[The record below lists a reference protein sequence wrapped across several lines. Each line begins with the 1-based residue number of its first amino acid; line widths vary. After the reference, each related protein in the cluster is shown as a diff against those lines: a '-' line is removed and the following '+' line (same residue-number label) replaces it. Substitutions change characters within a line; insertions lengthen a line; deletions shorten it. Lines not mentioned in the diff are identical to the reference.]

1 MQLLLAPMEGLL
13 DYALRDT
20 LTRVGQA
27 SWPSVPVVQPDLS
40 VPGDEVGSGAE
51 PPGAL
56 DESDGADAVRA
67 APHPSGIDRCVSEF
81 IRITDTLLPA
91 RAFIRTMPEL
101 RTGGRT
107 LTGVPV
113 RGQLLGSDP
122 TLLAENAA
130 RLAELGSHG
139 VDLNFGCPAKVVNR
153 HGGGSALLDDPEL
166 VHRIVAAVRRAVPA
180 QVPVSAKM
188 RLGFNDDHRAEDN
201 ALAIEAAG
209 ATEIVVHARTKAHGY
224 RPPAYWERIAD
235 LKREVKLPMVANGE
249 IWTVEDA
256 LRAQAASGCTSL
268 MLGRGMVADPGLASA
283 IRLAVARGGAVGPG
297 LYRGTTAGAEIFDQ
311 NLPAALSNN
320 EFAAMVNESR
330 PEAAC
335 GFNGPVVTGM
345 PVQVSWAELLGLMWA
360 FWQRV
365 EQRVERRHRA
375 GRLKQWLNLLRR
387 RYPQA
392 QAAFD
397 ALRTTQDPDVLR
409 AWLQTGVRAGNA
421 QADGS
426 PV

>member
-13 DYALRDT
+13 DFALRDT
-20 LTRVGQA
+20 LTRVGQG
-27 SWPSVPVVQPDLS
+27 PGVV
-40 VPGDEVGSGAE
+40 G
-51 PPGAL
+51 
-56 DESDGADAVRA
+56 DGATHA
-67 APHPSGIDRCVSEF
+67 HPSGIDRCVSEF

-101 RTGGRT
+101 LTGGRT
-107 LTGVPV
+107 LAGVPV

-166 VHRIVAAVRRAVPA
+166 VHRIVAAVRRAVPVG
-180 QVPVSAKM
+180 VPVSAKM

-209 ATEIVVHARTKAHGY
+209 ASEIVVHARTKAHGY

-235 LKREVKLPMVANGE
+235 LRAEVKLPLVANGE
-249 IWTVEDA
+249 IWTVDDA

-268 MLGRGMVADPGLASA
+268 MLGRGMVADPGLALA
-283 IRLAVARGGAVGPG
+283 IRAALASTQAPAAPWVPG
-297 LYRGTTAGAEIFDQ
+297 VETASPSQAEGSREIFKEKWH
-311 NLPAALSNN
+311 PALDLHGFSAMIKCVLEGRPGSATA
-320 EFAAMVNESR
+320 FAGTLATAHPPHVPWAQLR
-330 PEAAC
+330 P
-335 GFNGPVVTGM
+335 
-345 PVQVSWAELLGLMWA
+345 LLGSFWA
-360 FWQRV
+360 LV

-387 RYPQA
+387 RYPEA

-397 ALRTTQDPDVLR
+397 ELRVTNDAQHID
-409 AWLQTGVRAGNA
+409 AWFKA
-421 QADGS
+421 
-426 PV
+426 

>member
-13 DYALRDT
+13 DFALRDT
-20 LTRVGQA
+20 LTRVEAGQ
-27 SWPSVPVVQPDLS
+27 
-40 VPGDEVGSGAE
+40 GA
-51 PPGAL
+51 GAAGG
-56 DESDGADAVRA
+56 GAAHV
-67 APHPSGIDRCVSEF
+67 HPSGIDRCVSEF

-166 VHRIVAAVRRAVPA
+166 IHRIVSAVRRAVPA
-180 QVPVSAKM
+180 AVPVSAKM
-188 RLGFNDDHRAEDN
+188 RLGFNDDHRAEDC

-209 ATEIVVHARTKAHGY
+209 ASEIVVHARTKAHGY

-235 LKREVKLPMVANGE
+235 LRAEVKLPLVANGE
-249 IWTVEDA
+249 IWTVDDA
-256 LRAQAASGCTSL
+256 RRAQVASGCSSL
-268 MLGRGMVADPGLASA
+268 MLGRGMVADPGLALAIRAALPEPAAPIPVRSIYEKNSPSALAVYGLLAANTSA
-283 IRLAVARGGAVGPG
+283 IEGRPG
-297 LYRGTTAGAEIFDQ
+297 SATAFTGQLGTH
-311 NLPAALSNN
+311 LPPHL
-320 EFAAMVNESR
+320 
-330 PEAAC
+330 P
-335 GFNGPVVTGM
+335 
-345 PVQVSWAELLGLMWA
+345 WAHIHPLLGSFWA
-360 FWQRV
+360 LV
-365 EQRVERRHRA
+365 GQRVERRHRA

-387 RYPQA
+387 RYPEA
-392 QAAFD
+392 QVAFD
-397 ALRTTQDPDVLR
+397 ELRTTNDADDLG
-409 AWLQTGVRAGNA
+409 AWLLRGRG
-421 QADGS
+421 
-426 PV
+426 

>member
-1 MQLLLAPMEGLL
+1 MKLLLAPMEGLL
-13 DYALRDT
+13 DFALRDT
-20 LTRVGQA
+20 LTRVEAGQ
-27 SWPSVPVVQPDLS
+27 
-40 VPGDEVGSGAE
+40 GA
-51 PPGAL
+51 GAAGG
-56 DESDGADAVRA
+56 GAA
-67 APHPSGIDRCVSEF
+67 AHVHPSGIDRCVSEF
-81 IRITDTLLPA
+81 IRITDTLLPP

-101 RTGGRT
+101 LTGGRT
-107 LTGVPV
+107 LAGVPV

-166 VHRIVAAVRRAVPA
+166 VHRIVAAVRRAVPVG
-180 QVPVSAKM
+180 VPVSAKM

-209 ATEIVVHARTKAHGY
+209 ASEIVVHARTKAHGY

-235 LKREVKLPMVANGE
+235 LRAEVKLPLVANGE
-249 IWTVEDA
+249 IWTVDDA

-268 MLGRGMVADPGLASA
+268 MLGRGMVADPGLALA
-283 IRLAVARGGAVGPG
+283 IRAALASTQAPAAPWVPG
-297 LYRGTTAGAEIFDQ
+297 VETASPTQAEVSGEIFKEKWP
-311 NLPAALSNN
+311 PALDVHGFSAMIKSVLEGRPGSATA
-320 EFAAMVNESR
+320 FAGTLATAHPPHVPWAQLR
-330 PEAAC
+330 P
-335 GFNGPVVTGM
+335 
-345 PVQVSWAELLGLMWA
+345 LLGSFWA
-360 FWQRV
+360 LV

-387 RYPQA
+387 RYPEA

-397 ALRTTQDPDVLR
+397 ELRTTNDAQHID
-409 AWLQTGVRAGNA
+409 AWFKA
-421 QADGS
+421 
-426 PV
+426 